1 MFPLSAPVCT
11 AYKAHTDCVL
21 DGTDLRDRV
30 ATVLVYLDDVHD
42 GGETK
47 FPGEPLPLDVLDSG
61 CLGQLVDDMKWVDGS
76 VHTSTKGVVTCLD
89 GWLVD

>member
-1 MFPLSAPVCT
+1 MLTVYKAHTDCSPIALPVCAQPTRPTWNVFTYSSTCVCT
-11 AYKAHTDCVL
+11 AYKAHTDCVP

-47 FPGEPLPLDVLDSG
+47 FPGELLRPDSA
-61 CLGQLVDDMKWVDGS
+61 DRGS
-76 VHTSTKGVVTCLD
+76 
-89 GWLVD
+89 